1 MPSPKKI
8 HIGWYIF
15 ADYVAAAIAWILFT
29 IVRKDL
35 LREPFYS
42 NDRLDLNRPL
52 LLGMALLPFLWLAFY
67 FLAGCYGPLYRKS
80 RLNEITTAFSC
91 TLVGCTVIFFVI
103 VLNDKNHS
111 LFYYYTSLLSFILLH
126 FLFTVCGRVL
136 ILNIVKKQ
144 MLAGTVKFNAII
156 AGDYALAERIFT
168 HTRAQFKQ
176 SGIYYAGFVSN
187 QKNEMPGSL
196 PYLGNMQQ
204 LEAIID
210 QHHIEH
216 VILALENPTKK
227 ESENL
232 INRLSEKEVNINTVP
247 STIDIIAGSVK
258 TENVLSPLLTS
269 IATNLI
275 PQWQQNVKRLLDI
288 VVSVAGMVLLLP
300 LFLYVALRVRL
311 SSRGPIFF
319 SQERIGYK
327 GKPFFIHKFR
337 SMYADAEKNGPA
349 LASGNDT
356 RITGWGKVM
365 RKWRLDELPQLYN
378 VLIGEMSL
386 VGPRPERKY
395 YIDLISQQTPY
406 YKYLLKTKPGL
417 TSWGMVQFGY
427 AENVDHMIERM
438 QYDLIYIENISLKL
452 DFKIML
458 HTFRIIFLGKG
469 V

>member
-8 HIGWYIF
+8 HIGWYILS
-15 ADYVAAAIAWILFT
+15 DYLAAAVAWILFT
-29 IVRKDL
+29 IIRREL
-35 LREPFYS
+35 LQEAFYK
-42 NDRLDLNRPL
+42 NDQLNLNRPL
-52 LLGMALLPFLWLAFY
+52 LLGISLLPFLWLAFY
-67 FLAGCYGPLYRKS
+67 FLAGSYGSLYRKS

-91 TLVGCTVIFFVI
+91 TVVGCTVVFFII
-103 VLNDKNHS
+103 VLNDKNHTI
-111 LFYYYTSLLSFILLH
+111 FYYYTSLTSFIVLH
-126 FLFTVCGRVL
+126 FTFTVCGRAL
-136 ILNIVKKQ
+136 ILNRAKKQ
-144 MLAGTVKFNAII
+144 MLTGAVKFNAIL
-156 AGDYALAERIFT
+156 AGDYPASERIFT
-168 HTRAQFKQ
+168 HTKDQLKQ
-176 SGIYYAGFVSN
+176 SGIYYTGFVGN
-187 QKNEMPGSL
+187 EKNELPGVL
-196 PYLGNMQQ
+196 PYLGNLQQ
-204 LEAIID
+204 LEEIID
-210 QHHIEH
+210 KYHIVH
-216 VILALENPTKK
+216 VILALENHDKK
-227 ESENL
+227 ETENL

-247 STIDIIAGSVK
+247 STMDIIAGSVR
-258 TENVLSPLLTS
+258 TENVLSPLLAS

-288 VVSVAGMVLLLP
+288 VVSVVGMIVLLP
-300 LFLYVALRVRL
+300 LMLYVAIRVKR
-311 SSRGPIFF
+311 SSKGPLFF

-349 LASGNDT
+349 LASGNDP
-356 RITGWGKVM
+356 RITPWGKIL
-365 RKWRLDELPQLYN
+365 RKWRLDELPQLFN

-395 YIDLISQQTPY
+395 YIDLISQHSPY

-427 AENVDHMIERM
+427 AENVDQMIERM

-458 HTFRIIFLGKG
+458 HTLRIIFLGKG